1 MSVTGSDTKVRP
13 APGPQGP
20 PDPKGIRRWMPFAD
34 AVSAELPLSR
44 LLRLALFQVSCG
56 MTAVL
61 LTGTLNRVMIV
72 ELGMAGWIVALMVS
86 IPLLVA
92 PFRALIGFRSDVHR
106 SVFGWRRTPYVWF
119 GSLLQF
125 GGLAI
130 MPFALLI
137 LTGDAALVGKDV
149 GYVAAALG
157 FLMAGGGLHVVQ
169 TAGLAMATDVASDS
183 TRAQVVAAHY
193 IMLLVGMMISSLLF
207 GTLLVDFTAMRLIQ
221 VIQGAAALAL
231 VLNVVA
237 MWRQE
242 GKTTRTIDEA
252 STGGFRASWQALTS
266 QPQVR
271 RLLLAVGL
279 GAAGFSA
286 QDVLLEPYGGQVL
299 GLPVAG
305 TTLLTALWAAGTLAG
320 FLIAARRLG
329 EGTSEPHRLAGMGAL
344 VGIGAFMVV
353 LLSAPFQAPALFFIG
368 VALVGYGGG
377 LFSVGTLTSAM
388 TAARGGLSG
397 LALGAWGAVQATA
410 SGIAIALA
418 GLARDGITALAQSGH
433 LGPGL
438 TGPATGYAT
447 IWLVEIILLF
457 ATLAV
462 IGPLARHA
470 PDDTT
475 PRQAGF
481 GLADFPT

>member
-1 MSVTGSDTKVRP
+1 VTQTSNDIRMGASRASRP
-13 APGPQGP
+13 Q
-20 PDPKGIRRWMPFAD
+20 DPRGLRRWMPFAD
-34 AVSAELPLSR
+34 AVSDELPLAR

-56 MTAVL
+56 MTAVM
-61 LTGTLNRVMIV
+61 LTGTLNRVMMV
-72 ELGMAGWIVALMVS
+72 ELSMPGWIVALMVS

-137 LTGDAALVGKDV
+137 LTGNAALAGKEP
-149 GYVAAALG
+149 GYLAAALG
-157 FLMAGGGLHVVQ
+157 FLMAGAGLHVVQ
-169 TAGLAMATDVASDS
+169 TAGLAMATDVANDA

-193 IMLLVGMMISSLLF
+193 VMLLVGMMISSVVF

-221 VIQGAAALAL
+221 VIQGAAVLAL

-242 GKTTRTIDEA
+242 GKTTRTVDEA
-252 STGGFRASWQALTS
+252 ATGGFKASWQALTA
-266 QPQVR
+266 QPQVK
-271 RLLLAVGL
+271 RLLVAVGL
-279 GAAGFSA
+279 GAAGFAA
-286 QDVLLEPYGGQVL
+286 QDVLLEPYGGQIL
-299 GLPVAG
+299 GLSVSG
-305 TTLLTALWAAGTLAG
+305 TTLLTALWALGTLVG
-320 FLIAARRLG
+320 FVMSSRRLG
-329 EGTSEPHRLAGMGAL
+329 QGRAEPHRIAGMGAL
-344 VGIGAFMVV
+344 VGVFAFTLVVMSGAVHV
-353 LLSAPFQAPALFFIG
+353 PALFYAG
-368 VALVGYGGG
+368 VAFVGFGGG

-388 TAARGGLSG
+388 VAAQGGLSG

-418 GLARDGITALAQSGH
+418 GLVRDGLGGLATSGA

-438 TGPATGYAT
+438 SGPATGYMAVY
-447 IWLVEIILLF
+447 IAEIILLF
-457 ATLAV
+457 VTLVA

-470 PDDTT
+470 PDDLTRRT
-475 PRQAGF
+475 AGY
-481 GLADFPT
+481 GLAEFPT